1 MKFNEFN
8 EILIRERKARG
19 FSQEDLAAKVNV
31 SRQAISKWETGD
43 AMPDLNNLLLLADAL
58 GISLD
63 SLCGRESAAPTPAA
77 TPAAKKKSYLWLLL
91 LIPLVALT
99 VILSLIYA
107 NRNTVPAEEAALDSI
122 PTELTVTGLNFTP
135 AGNDDLEYEFTPNIS
150 GEDLTYSI
158 TFNGSFGS
166 YTFDAPCTGGV
177 CTGIADFGSY
187 NDSMTVTVSV
197 TDGTS
202 SRNLAVAMNLTY
214 SDSGC
219 SWTPLT

>member
-1 MKFNEFN
+1 MKFNE
-8 EILIRERKARG
+8 ILTRERKSRG
-19 FSQEDLAAKVNV
+19 LSQEDLAAKVNV

-58 GISLD
+58 EISLD
-63 SLCGRESAAPTPAA
+63 ALCGREFAPPAA
-77 TPAAKKKSYLWLLL
+77 AAPAAKKKPHLWLLL
-91 LIPLVALT
+91 LIPLAAIAI
-99 VILSLIYA
+99 ILAVSYA
-107 NRNTVPAEEAALDSI
+107 GRNTVPAEEMSLDSL
-122 PTELTVTGLNFTP
+122 PTEFSITGLNFTP

-150 GEDLTYSI
+150 GEGLVYSI

-177 CTGIADFGSY
+177 CTGIADFGGY
-187 NDSMTVTVSV
+187 NSSMTVTVSV

-214 SDSGC
+214 YDNGC

>member
-1 MKFNEFN
+1 MKFNE
-8 EILIRERKARG
+8 ILTRERKARG
-19 FSQEDLAAKVNV
+19 FSQEDLAAKINV

-43 AMPDLNNLLLLADAL
+43 AMPDLNNLLLLATAL
-58 GISLD
+58 DISLD
-63 SLCGRESAAPTPAA
+63 ALCGRETTAPTPAA

-91 LIPLVALT
+91 LIPLAILT
-99 VILSLIYA
+99 VILSLSYA
-107 NRNTVPAEEAALDSI
+107 RRNIVPAEESSLDSI
-122 PTELTVTGLNFTP
+122 ATELTVTGLNFTP

-166 YTFDAPCTGGV
+166 YTFDTPCIGGV
-177 CTGIADFGSY
+177 CTGIADFGGY
-187 NDSMTVTVSV
+187 NNSMTVTVSV
-197 TDGTS
+197 TDGVS

-214 SDSGC
+214 YDTGC

>member
-1 MKFNEFN
+1 MKFN

-43 AMPDLNNLLLLADAL
+43 AMPDLNNLLLLSDAL
-58 GISLD
+58 EISLD
-63 SLCGRESAAPTPAA
+63 ALCGRENVAHNSAA
-77 TPAAKKKSYLWLLL
+77 TPAKKKRSYLWLLL
-91 LIPLVALT
+91 LIPLAALIA
-99 VILSLIYA
+99 ILSLSYA
-107 NRNTVPAEEAALDSI
+107 NRNTVPAEESSLDTLPAEFSI
-122 PTELTVTGLNFTP
+122 TGLNFTP

-166 YTFDAPCTGGV
+166 YTFDTPCIGGV
-177 CTGIADFGSY
+177 CTGIADFDGY

-197 TDGTS
+197 TNGVS

-214 SDSGC
+214 YDTGC
-219 SWTPLT
+219 SWTPLN

>member
-1 MKFNEFN
+1 MKFN

-58 GISLD
+58 DISLD
-63 SLCGRESAAPTPAA
+63 SLCGRETAAPNPAV
-77 TPAAKKKSYLWLLL
+77 TPAAKKKAYLWLLL
-91 LIPLVALT
+91 IPLAALT

-107 NRNTVPAEEAALDSI
+107 NRNIVPAEESSLDSI

-166 YTFDAPCTGGV
+166 YTFDTPCIGGV
-177 CTGIADFGSY
+177 CTGIADFGGY
-187 NDSMTVTVSV
+187 NNSMTVTVSV
-197 TDGTS
+197 TDGVS
-202 SRNLAVAMNLTY
+202 SRDLAVAMNLTY
-214 SDSGC
+214 YDTGC